1 MHFHREID
9 QLKQLIL
16 KMGTIAEDRLRRA
29 CTLLK
34 TMDEEEARRI
44 IGADWEIDD
53 MEIRVEEECLKILAL
68 HQPVARDLRL
78 IVSIIKIN
86 TELERIADIAVNIA
100 KRIVTIR
107 KKRPDGFSTLVD
119 YQPMATRV
127 LAMVKTS
134 LIRNLHN
141 IITKQQKVKTGD
153 NRSFLALDEE
163 LHRSLALH
171 AGREYAWRVTE
182 SIKAQMDRV
191 RFLSYDFATPK
202 TQLIA
207 EHLEIV
213 DSIETGNPELA
224 ARCMEK
230 HLREILSSLPRIA
243 EQYPEYFTED

>member
-127 LAMVKTS
+127 LEMVKTS
-134 LIRNLHN
+134 LDALVTEDAALARQI
-141 IITKQQKVKTGD
+141 
-153 NRSFLALDEE
+153 FLMDEE
-163 LHRSLALH
+163 VNRLRDQAYRTIIHEIDEVGGGAACLINL
-171 AGREYAWRVTE
+171 Y
-182 SIKAQMDRV
+182 
-191 RFLSYDFATPK
+191 
-202 TQLIA
+202 LIA
-207 EHLEIV
+207 RHLERIGDRSCNIGEEVIYLVEGEIV
-213 DSIETGNPELA
+213 RTS
-224 ARCMEK
+224 
-230 HLREILSSLPRIA
+230 
-243 EQYPEYFTED
+243 EDAV

>member
-107 KKRPDGFSTLVD
+107 KKADGQPGEPDVALLVEDAEKALFHAIVEVAPLARSHFHNED
-119 YQPMATRV
+119 YTDALRV
-127 LAMVKTS
+127 LAGLRAAVDRFFDEVMVMVDDERVR
-134 LIRNLHN
+134 RN
-141 IITKQQKVKTGD
+141 
-153 NRSFLALDEE
+153 RLAL
-163 LHRSLALH
+163 LAEVNGL
-171 AGREYAWRVTE
+171 
-182 SIKAQMDRV
+182 
-191 RFLSYDFATPK
+191 FLR
-202 TQLIA
+202 
-207 EHLEIV
+207 
-213 DSIETGNPELA
+213 A
-224 ARCMEK
+224 AYVSR
-230 HLREILSSLPRIA
+230 LQA
-243 EQYPEYFTED
+243 

>member
-16 KMGTIAEDRLRRA
+16 KMGTVAEDRLRRA

-134 LIRNLHN
+134 LDALVTEDAALARQI
-141 IITKQQKVKTGD
+141 
-153 NRSFLALDEE
+153 FLMDEE
-163 LHRSLALH
+163 VNRLRDQAYRTIIHEIDEVGGGAACLINL
-171 AGREYAWRVTE
+171 Y
-182 SIKAQMDRV
+182 
-191 RFLSYDFATPK
+191 
-202 TQLIA
+202 LIA
-207 EHLEIV
+207 RHLERIGDRSCNIGEEVIYLVEGEIV
-213 DSIETGNPELA
+213 RTS
-224 ARCMEK
+224 
-230 HLREILSSLPRIA
+230 
-243 EQYPEYFTED
+243 EDDL